1 MWVLEDEEELGIK
14 EGKNKKQNKMKG
26 FEKTPWCL
34 MYLLHK
40 QQALGLEFKSPEHR
54 KRLVSVTAYQ

>member
-54 KRLVSVTAYQ
+54 